1 MSEDALSV
9 APAAPQTD
17 VLQEQHDTPRPLET
31 KPQAEEPKPEK
42 AEKLTRE
49 DAVKQA
55 IDKATKEPEK
65 PKDEAKEPPK
75 DKKAEPEPEKPE
87 AKGERGPDGKFAP
100 KQADPEAE
108 PQAEQPKRPTAYRDP
123 PQRFDDAAKA
133 EWEAVPESVR
143 GTVHR
148 MVKET
153 EQGIQKY
160 RADAEAYEPVRQY
173 DEMARRNGGS
183 LKQTLDQVAEL
194 EQVFSRNPIEGFHRI
209 AQRLGINVH
218 QVAQQIAAQNPQQI
232 ADQQLRMQMADQ
244 QRQTQALQQQLEQER
259 QARAEQERTT
269 QAMTEWQQFQQAH
282 PDAVQLEPAMVDFL
296 RKYPAGDDVPM
307 RDRLADAYAF
317 ALAKTKGAHTAEED
331 PALAQTQVQRT
342 PNPAG
347 QRSIAGSAR
356 GDAPSSKQK
365 LSRQDATRKAMRQ
378 FGL

>member
-17 VLQEQHDTPRPLET
+17 VLQEQHDAPRPLET
-31 KPQAEEPKPEK
+31 KPQPEEVKPEAKPEK
-42 AEKLTRE
+42 LSRE
-49 DAVKQA
+49 DVVKQA

-65 PKDEAKEPPK
+65 AKADPKDEAKEP
-75 DKKAEPEPEKPE
+75 E
-87 AKGERGPDGKFAP
+87 AKPDRAPDGKFAA
-100 KQADPEAE
+100 KQTEPE
-108 PQAEQPKRPTAYRDP
+108 PQEQPKRPTAYKDP

-160 RADAEAYEPVRQY
+160 RADAEAYESVREY
-173 DEMARRNGGS
+173 DELARRNGGS
-183 LKQTLDQVAEL
+183 LKQTLEQVAEL
-194 EQVFSRNPIEGFHRI
+194 ERVFMRNPVEGFHRI

-218 QVAQQIAAQNPQQI
+218 QVAQAIAQQNPQQI

-244 QRQTQALQQQLEQER
+244 QRQAQVLQQQLEQER
-259 QARAEQERTT
+259 QARMTQERTT
-269 QAMTEWQQFQQAH
+269 QAMTEWQQFQQEH

-317 ALAKTKGAHTAEED
+317 ALAKTKGAHTAEEE
-331 PALAQTQVQRT
+331 PALAQTQAQRT

-347 QRSIAGSAR
+347 QRSIAGAAR
-356 GDAPSSKQK
+356 GDAQSSKQK
-365 LSRQDATRKAMRQ
+365 LSRQEATRKAMRA
-378 FGL
+378 FGIS

>member
-1 MSEDALSV
+1 MSDDALSV

-17 VLQEQHDTPRPLET
+17 VLQEQHDAPRPLET
-31 KPQAEEPKPEK
+31 KPQVEEPKAEPEK
-42 AEKLTRE
+42 LSRQ
-49 DAVKQA
+49 DVVKQA

-65 PKDEAKEPPK
+65 PKDEPKEAPK
-75 DKKAEPEPEKPE
+75 EKQPEPE
-87 AKGERGPDGKFAP
+87 AKAERAPDGKFTA
-100 KQADPEAE
+100 KQTEPEAQ
-108 PQAEQPKRPTAYRDP
+108 PQEQPKRPTAYKEP

-160 RADAEAYEPVRQY
+160 RADAEAYESVREY
-173 DEMARRNGGS
+173 DDMARRNGGS
-183 LKQTLDQVAEL
+183 LKQTLEQVAEL
-194 EQVFSRNPIEGFHRI
+194 ERVFARNPVEGFHRI
-209 AQRLGINVH
+209 AQRLGVNVH
-218 QVAQQIAAQNPQQI
+218 QVAQQIAAMQPQQI

-244 QRQTQALQQQLEQER
+244 QRQAQALQQQLEQER
-259 QARAEQERTT
+259 QARMTQERTT
-269 QAMTEWQQFQQAH
+269 QALTEWQQFQQAH

-317 ALAKTKGAHTAEED
+317 ALAKTKGAHTAEEE

-347 QRSIAGSAR
+347 QRSIAGAAR

-365 LSRQDATRKAMRQ
+365 LSRQDATRKAMAR
-378 FGL
+378 FGIQ

>member
-17 VLQEQHDTPRPLET
+17 VLQEQHDAPRPLET
-31 KPQAEEPKPEK
+31 KPQAEEPKAEPK
-42 AEKLTRE
+42 GEKLSRQ
-49 DAVKQA
+49 DVVKQA

-65 PKDEAKEPPK
+65 PKDEPKEAPK
-75 DKKAEPEPEKPE
+75 DKQPDPEPKAER
-87 AKGERGPDGKFAP
+87 APDGKFAA
-100 KQADPEAE
+100 KLAEPEAQ
-108 PQAEQPKRPTAYRDP
+108 PQEQPKRPTAYKEP

-160 RADAEAYEPVRQY
+160 RADAEAYEPIRQY

-183 LKQTLDQVAEL
+183 LKQTLEQVAEL
-194 EQVFSRNPIEGFHRI
+194 EQVFARNPIEGFHRI

-218 QVAQQIAAQNPQQI
+218 QVAQAIAQQNPQQI

-244 QRQTQALQQQLEQER
+244 QRQTQALQLQLEQER
-259 QARAEQERTT
+259 QARAEQEQQKYQQRLVEDARKEFPRFDELRPVMIGLV
-269 QAMTEWQQFQQAH
+269 QAGEVEGQTDQEILSNAYKE
-282 PDAVQLEPAMVDFL
+282 AVRRFPNSS
-296 RKYPAGDDVPM
+296 
-307 RDRLADAYAF
+307 
-317 ALAKTKGAHTAEED
+317 GAHTAEGE

-347 QRSIAGSAR
+347 QRSIAGAAR

-365 LSRQDATRKAMRQ
+365 LSRQDATRNALRK
-378 FGL
+378 FGIQ